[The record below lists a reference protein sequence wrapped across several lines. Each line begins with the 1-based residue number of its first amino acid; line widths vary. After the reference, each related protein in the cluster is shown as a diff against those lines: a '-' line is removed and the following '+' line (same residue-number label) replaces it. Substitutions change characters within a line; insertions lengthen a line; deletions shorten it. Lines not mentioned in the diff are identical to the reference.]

1 MIRNALPLAFALLA
15 AATSVPAFASPTAD
29 ACKAAV
35 EDVQANPE
43 AVTLCEAARDAEPQS
58 GEVLYW
64 LGLAYQAGGRGADAV
79 ATLEKAGD
87 TGHAEA
93 SFELGRILIFGLGV
107 APDLIVGLAALE
119 QAENAGSIEAK
130 SMLGALNMGYPGIP
144 VNTEFGLKRLNDA
157 AAAGSASAYLG
168 LGTAYEFGQGVE
180 KNLQTAYDWFKKAAD
195 AGDPIGVQEA
205 TRVKA
210 LIGTG
215 A

>member
-1 MIRNALPLAFALLA
+1 MIRNGLLLGLALALCA
-15 AATSVPAFASPTAD
+15 APAFASPTGD
-29 ACKAAV
+29 ACQAAV
-35 EDVQANPE
+35 EDVRGHPDAI
-43 AVTLCEAARDAEPQS
+43 ALCETARDAEPES
-58 GEVLYW
+58 GEILFW

-93 SFELGRILIFGLGV
+93 SFELGRTLVFGLGV

-144 VNTEFGLKRLNDA
+144 VNTEFGLKRLNEA

-180 KNLQTAYDWFKKAAD
+180 KNLQTAHDWFKKAAD
-195 AGDPIGVQEA
+195 AGDPIGLEEA
-205 TRVKA
+205 ARIKA
-210 LIGTG
+210 LID
-215 A
+215 AAA